1 MHDAAASWLM
11 TSLTD
16 SPAMVALVQTAT
28 ALPTF
33 FLALA
38 AGALADIVDRRRLL
52 ILGQGWMMLVA
63 ITLGVLTIL
72 GLTNAWILLI
82 LTFCMGIGL
91 ALSLPAI
98 SALLPDL
105 VPRNELLPAITLN
118 GVAGNAT
125 RAIGPALGGTL
136 IGIVG
141 PGLIFIINGLTYIGI
156 IATLIRSPLK
166 RDKESPLPSERFI
179 GAVKVGVR
187 YARQSS
193 TLKKALLRGSLFF
206 CGGVAVLA
214 LLPVF
219 VRETLGGGPQTFGL
233 MLTGYGAGAV
243 LTAFVLPSLAR
254 IANRDQILIGGQ
266 TLFAASLVWLSYS
279 TSISTAL
286 PATFLAGFAWLI
298 TLATYQVAV
307 QMSLPTWVRARGLA
321 IFLMTVMGFMALGSA
336 LWGLVARELSI
347 PLSMIIAAI
356 FIVTGTLFTMRLSL
370 VGDEDDLSPVST
382 WSDPG
387 VALPL
392 EGHSGPVE
400 VLVEYEIP
408 PENRDKFVRQ
418 MRAIRRIRQR
428 NGAYSWSLH
437 EDINQPGVFIETFMD
452 DSWHDHLR
460 RRLRLTAADRA
471 AQDSVNALQVVPG
484 EPKVRQLL
492 AEELPRSS

>member
-28 ALPTF
+28 TLPMF

-52 ILGQGWMMLVA
+52 MVGQGWMMLVA
-63 ITLGVLTIL
+63 LTLGLFTIF
-72 GLTNAWILLI
+72 GLTNAWILLS

-91 ALSLPAI
+91 ALSLPAF

-136 IGIVG
+136 IGILG
-141 PGLIFIINGLTYIGI
+141 PGLIFVINGLTYVGI
-156 IATLIRSPLK
+156 IITLARWPQK

-187 YARQSS
+187 YARQSPM
-193 TLKKALLRGSLFF
+193 LKKALLRGSLFF

-214 LLPVF
+214 LLPIF
-219 VRETLGGGPQTFGL
+219 VRDTLGGGPQTFGL
-233 MLTGYGAGAV
+233 MLTGYGAGAI
-243 LTAFVLPSLAR
+243 LTAFVLPTVAR
-254 IANRDQILIGGQ
+254 IASRDQVLIGGQ
-266 TLFAASLVWLSYS
+266 ILFAASLAALSYS
-279 TSISTAL
+279 TTMSMAL
-286 PATFLAGFAWLI
+286 MATFSAGFAWLM

-307 QMSLPTWVRARGLA
+307 QMSLPAWVRARGLA

-336 LWGLVARELSI
+336 LWGLVAREFSI
-347 PLSMIIAAI
+347 PLSMLAAAG
-356 FIVTGTLFTMRLSL
+356 FIVLGTLFTMRLSL
-370 VGDEDDLSPVST
+370 IGDEDDLSPVST

-387 VALPL
+387 VALPM
-392 EGHSGPVE
+392 EGRSGPVE
-400 VLVEYEIP
+400 VLVEYDIP
-408 PENRDKFVRQ
+408 ARNRDEFVRQ
-418 MRAIRRIRQR
+418 MREIRRIRQR

-437 EDINQPGVFIETFMD
+437 EDINHPGVFIETFMD

-460 RRLRLTAADRA
+460 RRLRLTAGDEA
-471 AQDSVNALQVVPG
+471 AQDSVNALQVTPG
-484 EPKVRQLL
+484 PPKVRQLM

>member
-28 ALPTF
+28 TLPMF
-33 FLALA
+33 FLALI

-52 ILGQGWMMLVA
+52 IVGQSWMMLVA
-63 ITLGVLTIL
+63 ITLGLFTIF
-72 GLTNAWILLI
+72 GLINAWLLLA

-91 ALSLPAI
+91 ALSLPTF

-105 VPRNELLPAITLN
+105 VPRNELLPAITLQ

-125 RAIGPALGGTL
+125 RAIGPALGGTF
-136 IGIVG
+136 IGILG
-141 PGLIFIINGLTYIGI
+141 PGLIFVINGLTYIGI
-156 IATLIRSPLK
+156 ITTLVRAPLK
-166 RDKESPLPSERFI
+166 KDKESPLPSERFI
-179 GAVKVGVR
+179 GAVKVGIR
-187 YARQSS
+187 YARQSPM
-193 TLKKALLRGSLFF
+193 LKKTLLRGSLFF

-243 LTAFVLPSLAR
+243 LTAFVLPTIAR
-254 IANRDQILIGGQ
+254 IANRDQVLICGQ
-266 TLFAASLVWLSYS
+266 ILFAVALLVLAYS
-279 TSISTAL
+279 TTIIMAFV
-286 PATFLAGFAWLI
+286 ATFTAGFAWLI
-298 TLATYQVAV
+298 TLATYQVVV
-307 QMSLPTWVRARGLA
+307 QSSLPAWVRARGLS
-321 IFLMTVMGFMALGSA
+321 IFLMSVMGFMALGSA
-336 LWGLVARELSI
+336 LWGVVARELSI

-370 VGDEDDLSPVST
+370 VSDENDLSPVST

-408 PENRDKFVRQ
+408 PENRDEFVRQ
-418 MRAIRRIRQR
+418 MRAIRQIRQR

-492 AEELPRSS
+492 AEELPRSP